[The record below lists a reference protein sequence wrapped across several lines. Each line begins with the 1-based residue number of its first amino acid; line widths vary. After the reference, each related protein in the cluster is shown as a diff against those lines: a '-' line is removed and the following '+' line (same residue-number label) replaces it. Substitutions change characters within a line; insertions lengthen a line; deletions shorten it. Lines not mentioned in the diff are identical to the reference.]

1 MLRVSHKFHHIFYLW
16 LNTSYTHHI
25 HLWLNTSICR
35 FWVID
40 VMSFLCGA
48 SHRHEE
54 MERKSFMHFFFSGIN
69 NLRVWPISI
78 FKCCH
83 SWLQNPENKG
93 EGGQEKLLFSLW
105 TLIFFF
111 PFSLWKEEH
120 KGKCRSSAFIPL
132 QLSEEQSPNHCDW
145 PWFLMMGRKRKAIG
159 EKTTGKDF

>member
-93 EGGQEKLLFSLW
+93 EGGAGKTIVLIVNSDFFFFLSAYGRKSIRENVGQVLLFHCNFQKS
-105 TLIFFF
+105 
-111 PFSLWKEEH
+111 
-120 KGKCRSSAFIPL
+120 
-132 QLSEEQSPNHCDW
+132 NHQ
-145 PWFLMMGRKRKAIG
+145 I
-159 EKTTGKDF
+159 TVTGPDF